1 MAEKKLT
8 AREAAALAEAG
19 KFFGDAKEGK
29 ARIAKF
35 YKDMSD
41 RSQRRSANAGP
52 GKSPLTGS
60 NSGSRPARGAGK
72 PAVTISSSESRPVRG
87 AGNPGRPATVRPVR
101 GPGNPGKPARPVRGP
116 GNPGRPTTAKRPVRG
131 AGSPGNANAVRPGT
145 KRPGRGAR

>member
-19 KFFGDAKEGK
+19 KFFGDPKEGK

-41 RSQRRSANAGP
+41 RSQRRAANAGR
-52 GKSPLTGS
+52 GKPSLTGS
-60 NSGSRPARGAGK
+60 NSGSRP
-72 PAVTISSSESRPVRG
+72 
-87 AGNPGRPATVRPVR
+87 VR
-101 GPGNPGKPARPVRGP
+101 GPGNPGNTPGSRPVRGP
-116 GNPGRPTTAKRPVRG
+116 GNPGRPTSTRPVRGPGNPGRPASSRPVRG
-131 AGSPGNANAVRPGT
+131 AGSPGNPSAVRPGT